1 MLSKK
6 ILTNNCCDYNKSHDS
21 DICYGWLPVTQQKL
35 GVEAN
40 SNKTDYVSVRKPDK
54 AGYAHLIWS
63 NK

>member
-40 SNKTDYVSVRKPDK
+40 SNKTDYVFYLVK
-54 AGYAHLIWS
+54 AGHTYHHGAWFW
-63 NK
+63 